1 MYSKKLKIRALKIAK
16 EHNAKFAAEELGI
29 SYHTVLRWIQND
41 KIKIKP
47 LKKRNNTVKPKDL
60 IADIINYPDDKTAQR
75 SQRLNCTVREIT
87 YCQQVFKIIPKKLI
101 DREYKKLEKIKND
114 IEIYPKDSIKNRA
127 RRLKF
132 ASTTIF
138 QLFNKYDLRNYQQE
152 VIKEQ
157 QKNGIELS
165 VYDKNKLQETVK
177 SIIQRKRKNKAKIVK
192 RRHIPSKLK

>member
-16 EHNAKFAAEELGI
+16 EHDAKFAAQELDI
-29 SYHTVLRWIQND
+29 CYHTVLRWVKND

-47 LKKRNNTVKPKDL
+47 LKKRNNTVKPQDL
-60 IADIINYPDDKTAQR
+60 IADIINFPDDKTAQR
-75 SQRLNCTVREIT
+75 AQRLNCTVREIT
-87 YCQQVFKIIPKKLI
+87 YCQQIFNISRKKLI
-101 DREYKKLEKIKND
+101 DTEYRKLQKIKKD

-127 RRLKF
+127 RRLEF

-157 QKNGIELS
+157 QNNGIEIS
-165 VYDKNKLQETVK
+165 VYDKNKLQELVK
-177 SIIQRKRKNKAKIVK
+177 SIIRSKRKNKAKRVK
-192 RRHIPSKLK
+192 RRKIPSRLK